1 MFRYHRGISVP
12 YERQG
17 YIYFKSLRYNEL
29 PDHEQARI
37 RRLCATVCKN
47 NWKALLEHVTTGEL
61 VKSVCMRHYIASP
74 TSLYRAL
81 RRYYELFPEDL

>member
-17 YIYFKSLRYNEL
+17 YIYFRSLTYRDMSADEK
-29 PDHEQARI
+29 ERI
-37 RRLCATVCKN
+37 RELCALAGGN
-47 NWKALLEHVTTGEL
+47 NEQALLEHVTTGEG
-61 VKSVCMRHYIASP
+61 VKSVCHRHYIASP

-81 RRYYELFPEDL
+81 KRYYELFPEDL